1 MDCPLCSS
9 SIKLRTAR
17 RGRNTGSQFWGCS
30 RYPACRGTRQAN
42 DEVARR
48 PSRYFVSPF
57 RHLTRRIVSR
67 YEVRKIGGLCWLYFA
82 ASTVRGTPSRLS
94 SNDALHGSVD
104 GRNAPSRLPD
114 SLSIDI
120 VDGDTIRSGGVVYR
134 LVGFN
139 TPESGL
145 NAGCEKERMLA
156 AKATQR
162 LRQLLGGWKSS
173 A

>member
-1 MDCPLCSS
+1 
-9 SIKLRTAR
+9 
-17 RGRNTGSQFWGCS
+17 
-30 RYPACRGTRQAN
+30 
-42 DEVARR
+42 
-48 PSRYFVSPF
+48 
-57 RHLTRRIVSR
+57 
-67 YEVRKIGGLCWLYFA
+67 
-82 ASTVRGTPSRLS
+82 
-94 SNDALHGSVD
+94 VD